1 MKDDTT
7 KRQNTRAKLRLVAK
21 EKERPEWRTGWQL
34 GLLVDKDGKPTGS
47 PANVAHT
54 LRHSPDWQ
62 DVLWFDAFAVVVIT
76 KKRPPFLEPDEPWT
90 VNQPW
95 NCYSAC
101 NFDPLSRG
109 IGVQN

>member
-1 MKDDTT
+1 MKIDDEEETT
-7 KRQNTRAKLRLVAK
+7 AEPRKARRENTRAKLRLVAK
-21 EKERPEWRTGWQL
+21 GKNNGGGEQQLEWRTGWQL

-76 KKRPPFLEPDEPWT
+76 KKRPPFL
-90 VNQPW
+90 
-95 NCYSAC
+95 
-101 NFDPLSRG
+101 
-109 IGVQN
+109 